1 MDDGSVAHLVFDI
14 VAVNKLIVAVNK
26 LFNNKLIAVN
36 KLIVAVNKLFN
47 NKLIAVNKLITESSL
62 DPLVDSVWA
71 CFS

>member
-14 VAVNKLIVAVNK
+14 V
-26 LFNNKLIAVN
+26 AVN

>member
-14 VAVNKLIVAVNK
+14 VAV
-26 LFNNKLIAVN
+26 
-36 KLIVAVNKLFN
+36 
-47 NKLIAVNKLITESSL
+47 KLITESSL